1 MYKGYNE
8 LLEYVLKLE
17 TIKCMDTNNYPY
29 NELPFKYVKDKSGNT
44 PLMYGMKRNDYD
56 CV

>member
-8 LLEYVLKLE
+8 LLEYALKLD
-17 TIKCMDTNNYPY
+17 TVKCKDANNYPY
-29 NELPFKYVKDKSGNT
+29 NELPFKYVKNKSGNT
-44 PLMYGMKRNDYD
+44 PLMYGMKKNDYD